1 MSITLLYGGGSSL
14 DINFSDPLWIVSQI
28 FAFFALVLS
37 IWAWQVKNKI
47 RMMLL
52 VGLFSL
58 FLAISATFLENYSLG
73 VLFGLAA
80 IRNFVFCYL
89 DWRVSKG
96 KNVFKWLPYIFA
108 GIFAVSTMTATALLW
123 HTGMAL
129 WLELLICVTLLGL
142 IIGNVRKGTDLMRVS
157 FIANRSF
164 NIINHVYFNNAVA
177 VVIAIAAI
185 GSNVVFYA
193 RQLAAWLHNRKNQT
207 PAPQ

>member
-1 MSITLLYGGGSSL
+1 L
-14 DINFSDPLWIVSQI
+14 DVNFSDPLWVASQI
-28 FAFFALVLS
+28 FAFFALILS
-37 IWAWQVKNKI
+37 IWAWQVKDKI

-58 FLAISATFLENYSLG
+58 FLAISASFLENYSLG

-96 KNVFKWLPYIFA
+96 KKVYSWLPYFFA
-108 GIFAVSTMTATALLW
+108 GIFITSTVTATALLW

-129 WLELLICVTLLGL
+129 WLEVLICVTLIGL
-142 IIGNVRKGTDLMRVS
+142 IIGNIRKGTDLMRVS
-157 FIANRSF
+157 FIANRGF

-177 VVIAIAAI
+177 VVIAVAAI
-185 GSNVVFYA
+185 GSNVVFYT
-193 RQLAAWLHNRKNQT
+193 RQLMAWLSSRKENPV
-207 PAPQ
+207 PASE